1 MSVDY
6 IYTAIPE
13 KLATANDITI
23 LANAPEVTDQGR
35 VTGHENY
42 FPTPINLYYSG
53 LTMTGANNRLT
64 IGGNY
69 SSGNIVYT
77 GEDMHTESS
86 AVWFQQNGTVVFSAQ
101 SGASRASEGNDDNNL
116 SFTATAIGG
125 SQRDENRTYYTSP
138 SVHISNVTVFRADG
152 NLNVAGD
159 VAGTFNAVSTSSLD
173 GYCVTES
180 GKTAYKEACES
191 QSGIAIGFR
200 SGGTFT
206 VGNNFHGRITSKTST
221 SITSILSAL
230 SRSNVFEA
238 VGIRSGQDVNAT
250 MGQWAG
256 VIDAQMTTTTLNADV
271 DRLTPSDD
279 GKARS
284 AASVTMSSNQLNAI
298 GIDAAG
304 TVNIVDMIAPDNL
317 DSASAQYNIQATASG
332 NTLNGRGSDEN
343 SAVSVTFTDN
353 LVSAIGIDAGTL
365 NLTTMNGE
373 AAISA
378 TASGNTFQLSV
389 GASKETPSFSCT
401 GNEIS
406 AIALRAG
413 TMNVEN
419 FLGSLNVTADNNIL
433 DFNFSWKSTSGRVM
447 FRADG
452 INVSGE
458 LNSAASMYGTI
469 TVSSVGN
476 QGDLG
481 FTNQNGTFILT
492 HGIVASTF
500 SVTGLLQTDIN
511 VTTKNNSFDT
521 NSVFG
526 VKVDTLRA
534 SSYSGTITI
543 QDQYSSSTT
552 RIFGIYTQNGLRTDV
567 TNDAFDF
574 SGTISVS
581 GSGSRFFGIYSQ
593 AALNLRVAGS
603 ITANTAIQTE
613 GTYNEETGVFS
624 YSSNVS
630 PNHKDQVE
638 LASTAVIEGNIDL
651 GGDENSILINSGA
664 KMTGNLLATEGKLNI
679 EFVLDDTYAD
689 DAIVTTRDL
698 NDISLTSAG
707 TLTVNL
713 NNAVSGRAYTLFKY
727 NGDASSYWNSKSVT
741 LVYQGA
747 TKTIALQNGKIADGD
762 RQFNGATL
770 DIWYENGQV
779 FVKADGIKAN
789 KQLGATLDS
798 TVDQEKRSVTL
809 SWNGADSYEQ
819 YELEYTVNG
828 KSVVVKL
835 SGTATNYEIKGLAA
849 HEVSDITWKIRGVDG
864 KGATVSKWQTG
875 ATISYDP
882 LIDPSTSEVTLPGNA
897 PYIVNPDDE
906 GAGITSAIARFSWGR
921 AESSNGYAI
930 KNYTVEFFGSG
941 VKLDED
947 KINAIFDGSDTSER
961 VYTKTVTA
969 TEATVSSLTNQHFV
983 YWRVKA
989 TDVYGNES
997 KYYRGEDFRIWVG
1010 DNVAPTFDPQEGNGK
1025 QAGVSFEADRS
1036 DPYNVQ
1042 LKLTFGWCNAS
1053 DTQSDVKQY
1062 VVEYKLK
1069 DQSWE
1074 DATRKV
1080 VAQGEQTEPG
1090 DYDYNWTTTVKG
1102 GLYDYRI
1109 YAVDYVGNQTDPNA
1123 SDDFHGEFGYTDLEP
1138 PVGRFISF
1146 GEPVVTV
1153 SKITNTDELGNT
1165 TTTITGATVSC
1176 SWSDDY
1182 TDASGVRYIVE
1193 FSNNRNFLSTGSS
1206 NGVQNRTASVTSS
1219 TQSVTLGNNVGA
1231 ASGLLSGMTT
1241 VYWRVKAVDTV
1252 GNESAIWGN
1261 AGSFEFKDPE
1271 TGIYITDTGT
1281 LTAPTSLSQSTNGR
1295 NVTFSWYGG
1304 TYSFG
1309 LKEYELHYVL
1319 AGGREQVISGI
1330 TTNSVTTELTRDG
1343 VCQWWVVAINGDGSQ
1358 SANSESTEFLL
1369 DSTAPSWDSYGEEG
1383 AGLTV
1388 TPARNNPILSWNA
1401 AIDDG
1406 SGVEYYLLEYRIA
1419 NSTVWNSQKVEGTRE
1434 MLQLGNGNYV
1444 FRVTAVDAGGNR
1456 QISNEIEFTVGDAL
1470 DFSDTR
1476 AEADRQ
1482 VAADSSLVI
1491 TAGAGSWRNDSEEH
1505 ADTSIGVQDT
1515 ADWYVFRVAKTAE
1528 VTITVDS
1535 LVATYGDSA
1544 GITIRIRDNAEK
1556 VVESFT
1562 VDNLTPGAKET
1573 FQMILSAAGSS
1584 TFYLEVVGN
1593 NNEFVTEYHFQVDS
1607 RLLPVNNADD
1617 TKELVD
1623 AAGSTY
1629 TVTVPRKEP
1638 GAGSHVSIDVIAQDW
1653 VGYDDGIDYR
1663 KLIVNQGGSYTLT
1676 VGDLD
1681 SAVKLTL
1688 WEVDE
1693 KSGKL
1698 KSLKN
1703 ISVTPKQNK
1712 DGSWSSRSGAISD
1725 LLLEA
1730 GTYYVSVQNPSASKG
1745 INTDYYVKLEG
1756 DVFNRPDNDY
1766 KNNYVRGYLKH
1777 ETTDAEVLT
1786 TVIPDDRSKFSDLAV
1801 ISDEWVGFA
1810 DSVDFQRVVLEESG
1824 NYTFQISGL
1833 TGKAKLTVWEYNDK
1847 GQLKS
1852 LKNLSVTP
1860 KMDKNGNWTVQSG
1873 ELKPLLLEARNADGS
1888 QKEYFVSVEATN
1900 WKKNENTNYEVTV
1913 SGEVFNH
1920 PGNALQNNFVQG
1932 YLKHETTDAAVLT
1945 TTIPDAQS
1953 KISNVAVISDEWVG
1967 FGDAVDFQ
1975 RIVFEESGN
1984 YTFQI
1989 SGLEGK
1995 VKLTVW
2001 EYNDK
2006 GQLKSLKNLSVTP
2019 KMDKNGNWSVQSGEL
2034 KPLLLEG
2041 GKEYF
2046 VSVEATNWKKGEG
2059 SNYDVTVSGEVF
2071 NHPGNAL
2078 QNNFVRGYLKNETTD
2093 AAVLTTNIG
2102 ASQAQI
2108 SNVAVISDEW
2118 VGFGDSIDFQRIVFD
2133 AAGSYS
2139 FRISGL
2145 EGKVKLT
2152 VWEYN
2157 DKGQLKSLKNI
2168 SVTPKMDKNGNWS
2181 VQSGEISSLLLEAGK
2196 EYFVSVEATNWKK
2209 GEGSGY
2215 DVTVSGEVF
2224 NNPGNALLNSTWD
2237 AADVKSITPGTTV
2250 ADEWVGY
2257 GDANDFFSLTLG
2269 ADDAGS
2275 YLFRLS
2281 TSAGLNGNA
2290 TLNVY
2295 QKQDDGKGGFKLKSV
2310 GKFTNTKSDS
2320 ITLDLESGDYFVEV
2334 MSADKGKGKK
2344 NTDYDLDVTKLA
2356 SPDPVAALS
2365 SFDGVTA
2372 AMQSLAM
2379 DSLAGSGLASEA
2391 LTGSSLEE
2399 KKSPLFSVL

>member
-6 IYTAIPE
+6 IYTRSAQRLSTP
-13 KLATANDITI
+13 NDVTI
-23 LANAPEVTDQGR
+23 LASAPEVTDNGY
-35 VTGHENY
+35 VIGNESY
-42 FPTPINLYYSG
+42 FPNPSG
-53 LTMTGANNRLT
+53 YLRYAGITMTGSSNRLT
-64 IGGNY
+64 LGGNPY
-69 SSGNIVYT
+69 VTYNIRYT
-77 GEDMHTESS
+77 GKEMHREVAAANFTG
-86 AVWFQQNGTVVFSAQ
+86 NGTIVFSAQ
-101 SGASRASEGNDDNNL
+101 SGASRASEVNQDSNL
-116 SFTATAIGG
+116 RFRTEAT
-125 SQRDENRTYYTSP
+125 STSSRTNNRTTYTEPAVS
-138 SVHISNVTVFRADG
+138 ISDATVFKAAGD
-152 NLNVAGD
+152 LSIAGD
-159 VAGTFNAVSTSSLD
+159 VAGTLEAVSSSSLD

-180 GKTAYKEACES
+180 GKTAYKNNS
-191 QSGIAIGFR
+191 TNQSGIAIGFH
-200 SGGTFT
+200 STNF
-206 VGNNFHGRITSKTST
+206 VLGNNFNGNLLSTST
-221 SITSILSAL
+221 ASITAILSSATQTQNNTYEAL
-230 SRSNVFEA
+230 
-238 VGIRSGQDVNAT
+238 GIRASGNVTAT
-250 MGQWAG
+250 QGQWKG
-256 VIDAQMTTTTLNADV
+256 SIDSSVENVLLRADV
-271 DRLTPSDD
+271 DQVVPDD
-279 GKARS
+279 KGEKKVSS
-284 AASVTMSSNQLNAI
+284 ATVSNNTINATGIEAGGTVTISEMTGGNNITSLVSGSELFAHSSNS
-298 GIDAAG
+298 DSSG
-304 TVNIVDMIAPDNL
+304 TVNFQNNVIT
-317 DSASAQYNIQATASG
+317 SY
-332 NTLNGRGSDEN
+332 
-343 SAVSVTFTDN
+343 
-353 LVSAIGIDAGTL
+353 GINAGTL
-365 NLTTMNGE
+365 ELGTYDQ
-373 AAISA
+373 SA
-378 TASGNTFQLSV
+378 TVSVEASNNTYSV
-389 GASKETPSFSCT
+389 FLGPHKDNFSVSTT
-401 GNEIS
+401 GNKIS
-406 AIALRAG
+406 SIAMKANSM
-413 TMNVEN
+413 TVEN
-419 FLGSLNVTADNNIL
+419 FLGSLQVVLNDNLFTLNNNLTIESSSNNVVFQASGIAVSETL
-433 DFNFSWKSTSGRVM
+433 SSTS
-447 FRADG
+447 
-452 INVSGE
+452 S
-458 LNSAASMYGTI
+458 LYGTI
-469 TVSSVGN
+469 DVTATGN
-476 QGDLG
+476 DII
-481 FTNQNGTFILT
+481 NGTNTGKYSVILA
-492 HGIVASTF
+492 HGITAKTI
-500 SVTGLLQTDIN
+500 SVTGLIESDITLNISNADLSSSDLFN
-511 VTTKNNSFDT
+511 V

-526 VKVDTLRA
+526 IKADKLTA
-534 SSYSGTITI
+534 S
-543 QDQYSSSTT
+543 
-552 RIFGIYTQNGLRTDV
+552 
-567 TNDAFDF
+567 AF
-574 SGTISVS
+574 SGEIKFTEYPSKEWQ
-581 GSGSRFFGIYSQ
+581 FGIYSRNGFYTDVTGD
-593 AALNLRVAGS
+593 AFDMAGTIKILGGSSYGIYSEDTLNLRVSGS
-603 ITANTAIQTE
+603 ITATYAIVTE
-613 GTYNEETGVFS
+613 GHYDETQATFIYTG
-624 YSSNVS
+624 N
-630 PNHKDQVE
+630 PNRKDQVE
-638 LASTAVIEGNIDL
+638 LASTAVINGNIDL
-651 GGDENSILINSGA
+651 GGDENSIVINSGA
-664 KMTGNLLATEGKLNI
+664 KMTGNLLAEDGKLNI
-679 EFVLDDTYAD
+679 EFVLDDTYAGG
-689 DAIVTTRDL
+689 AIVTTQNL

-713 NNAVSGRAYTLFKY
+713 NNAVNGQTYTLFQY
-727 NGDASSYWNSKSVT
+727 NGNASSYWSNKSVT

-809 SWNGADSYEQ
+809 SWNGADSYEK

-882 LIDPSTSEVTLPGNA
+882 LIDPSTSVVTLPGNA

-989 TDVYGNES
+989 TDVYDNES

-1123 SDDFHGEFGYTDLEP
+1123 SDDLHGEFGYTDLEP

-1544 GITIRIRDNAEK
+1544 GITIRVRDNAEK

-1638 GAGSHVSIDVIAQDW
+1638 GAGSHVNIDVIAQDW

-1945 TTIPDAQS
+1945 TTISDAQS

-1995 VKLTVW
+1995 AKLTVW

-2006 GQLKSLKNLSVTP
+2006 GQLKSLKNL
-2019 KMDKNGNWSVQSGEL
+2019 
-2034 KPLLLEG
+2034 
-2041 GKEYF
+2041 
-2046 VSVEATNWKKGEG
+2046 
-2059 SNYDVTVSGEVF
+2059 
-2071 NHPGNAL
+2071 
-2078 QNNFVRGYLKNETTD
+2078 
-2093 AAVLTTNIG
+2093 
-2102 ASQAQI
+2102 
-2108 SNVAVISDEW
+2108 
-2118 VGFGDSIDFQRIVFD
+2118 
-2133 AAGSYS
+2133 
-2139 FRISGL
+2139 
-2145 EGKVKLT
+2145 
-2152 VWEYN
+2152 
-2157 DKGQLKSLKNI
+2157 

-2237 AADVKSITPGTTV
+2237 AADVRSITPGTTV

>member
-35 VTGHENY
+35 VTGYENY

-125 SQRDENRTYYTSP
+125 SQRNENRTYYTSP

-159 VAGTFNAVSTSSLD
+159 VAGTFNAISTSSLD

-271 DRLTPSDD
+271 DLLTPSDD

-476 QGDLG
+476 QGDRG

-511 VTTKNNSFDT
+511 VTTKNNYFDT

-526 VKVDTLRA
+526 VKVDTLQA

-581 GSGSRFFGIYSQ
+581 GSGSRFGIYSQ

-603 ITANTAIQTE
+603 IKANTAIQTE

-638 LASTAVIEGNIDL
+638 LASTAVINGNIDL

-679 EFVLDDTYAD
+679 EFVLDDTYVGG
-689 DAIVTTRDL
+689 AIVTTRDL

-713 NNAVSGRAYTLFKY
+713 NNAVSGQAYTLFKY

-864 KGATVSKWQTG
+864 KGATVSQWQTG

-882 LIDPSTSEVTLPGNA
+882 LIDPSTSVVTLPGNA

-989 TDVYGNES
+989 TDVYDNES

-1544 GITIRIRDNAEK
+1544 GITIRVRDNAEK

-1945 TTIPDAQS
+1945 TTISDAQS

-1995 VKLTVW
+1995 AKLTVW

-2006 GQLKSLKNLSVTP
+2006 GQFKSLKNLSVTP

-2145 EGKVKLT
+2145 EGKAKLT

-2237 AADVKSITPGTTV
+2237 AADVRSITPGTTV

-2281 TSAGLNGNA
+2281 TSTGLNGNA

-2379 DSLAGSGLASEA
+2379 DSLACSGLASEA

>member
-6 IYTAIPE
+6 IYTRSAQRLSTP
-13 KLATANDITI
+13 NDVTI
-23 LANAPEVTDQGR
+23 LASAPEVTDNGF
-35 VTGHENY
+35 VIGNESY
-42 FPTPINLYYSG
+42 FPNPSG
-53 LTMTGANNRLT
+53 YLRYAGITMTGSSNRLT
-64 IGGNY
+64 LGGNPY
-69 SSGNIVYT
+69 VTYNIRYT
-77 GEDMHTESS
+77 GKEMHREVAAANFTG
-86 AVWFQQNGTVVFSAQ
+86 NGTIVFSAQ
-101 SGASRASEGNDDNNL
+101 SGASRASEVNQDSNL
-116 SFTATAIGG
+116 RFRTEAT
-125 SQRDENRTYYTSP
+125 STSSRTNNRTTYTEPAVS
-138 SVHISNVTVFRADG
+138 ISDATVFKAAGD
-152 NLNVAGD
+152 LSIAGD
-159 VAGTFNAVSTSSLD
+159 VAGTLEAVSSSSLD

-180 GKTAYKEACES
+180 GKTAYKNNS
-191 QSGIAIGFR
+191 TNQSGIAIGFH
-200 SGGTFT
+200 STNF
-206 VGNNFHGRITSKTST
+206 VLGNNFNGNLLSTST
-221 SITSILSAL
+221 ASITAILSSATQTQNNTYEAL
-230 SRSNVFEA
+230 
-238 VGIRSGQDVNAT
+238 GIRASGNVTAT
-250 MGQWAG
+250 QGQWKG
-256 VIDAQMTTTTLNADV
+256 SIDSSVENVLLRADV
-271 DRLTPSDD
+271 DQVVPDD
-279 GKARS
+279 KGEKKVSS
-284 AASVTMSSNQLNAI
+284 ATVSNNTINATGIEAGGTVTISEMTGGNNITSLVSGSELFAHSSNS
-298 GIDAAG
+298 DSSG
-304 TVNIVDMIAPDNL
+304 TVNFQNNVIT
-317 DSASAQYNIQATASG
+317 SY
-332 NTLNGRGSDEN
+332 
-343 SAVSVTFTDN
+343 
-353 LVSAIGIDAGTL
+353 GINAGTL
-365 NLTTMNGE
+365 ELGTYDQ
-373 AAISA
+373 SA
-378 TASGNTFQLSV
+378 TISVEASNNTYSV
-389 GASKETPSFSCT
+389 FLGPHKDNFSVSTT
-401 GNEIS
+401 GNKIS
-406 AIALRAG
+406 SIAMKANSM
-413 TMNVEN
+413 TVEN
-419 FLGSLNVTADNNIL
+419 FLGSLQVVLNDNLFTLNNNLTIESSSNNVVFQASGIAVSETL
-433 DFNFSWKSTSGRVM
+433 SSTS
-447 FRADG
+447 
-452 INVSGE
+452 S
-458 LNSAASMYGTI
+458 LYGTI
-469 TVSSVGN
+469 DVTATGN
-476 QGDLG
+476 DII
-481 FTNQNGTFILT
+481 NGTNTGKYSVILA
-492 HGIVASTF
+492 HGITAKTI
-500 SVTGLLQTDIN
+500 SVTGLIESDITLNISNADLSSSDLFN
-511 VTTKNNSFDT
+511 V

-526 VKVDTLRA
+526 IKADKLTA
-534 SSYSGTITI
+534 S
-543 QDQYSSSTT
+543 
-552 RIFGIYTQNGLRTDV
+552 
-567 TNDAFDF
+567 AF
-574 SGTISVS
+574 SGEIKFTEYPSKELQ
-581 GSGSRFFGIYSQ
+581 FGIYSRNGFYTDVTGD
-593 AALNLRVAGS
+593 AFDMAGTIKILGGSSYGIYSEDTLNLRVSGS
-603 ITANTAIQTE
+603 ITATYAIVTE
-613 GTYNEETGVFS
+613 GHYDETQATFIYTG
-624 YSSNVS
+624 N
-630 PNHKDQVE
+630 PNRKDQVE
-638 LASTAVIEGNIDL
+638 LASTAVINGNIDL
-651 GGDENSILINSGA
+651 GGDENSIVINSGA
-664 KMTGNLLATEGKLNI
+664 KMTGNLLAEDGKLNI
-679 EFVLDDTYAD
+679 EFVLDDTYAGG
-689 DAIVTTRDL
+689 AIVTTQNL

-713 NNAVSGRAYTLFKY
+713 NNAVNGQTYTLFQY
-727 NGDASSYWNSKSVT
+727 NGNASSYWSNKSVT

-779 FVKADGIKAN
+779 FVKADGIKPN

-897 PYIVNPDDE
+897 PYIVNPDDD

-989 TDVYGNES
+989 TDVYGNKS

-1544 GITIRIRDNAEK
+1544 GITIRVRDNAEK

-1945 TTIPDAQS
+1945 TTISDAQS

-2006 GQLKSLKNLSVTP
+2006 GQFKSLKNL
-2019 KMDKNGNWSVQSGEL
+2019 
-2034 KPLLLEG
+2034 
-2041 GKEYF
+2041 
-2046 VSVEATNWKKGEG
+2046 
-2059 SNYDVTVSGEVF
+2059 
-2071 NHPGNAL
+2071 
-2078 QNNFVRGYLKNETTD
+2078 
-2093 AAVLTTNIG
+2093 
-2102 ASQAQI
+2102 
-2108 SNVAVISDEW
+2108 
-2118 VGFGDSIDFQRIVFD
+2118 
-2133 AAGSYS
+2133 
-2139 FRISGL
+2139 
-2145 EGKVKLT
+2145 
-2152 VWEYN
+2152 
-2157 DKGQLKSLKNI
+2157 

-2237 AADVKSITPGTTV
+2237 AADVRSITPGTTV

>member
-6 IYTAIPE
+6 IYTRSAQRLSTP
-13 KLATANDITI
+13 NDVTI
-23 LANAPEVTDQGR
+23 LASAPEVTDNGY
-35 VTGHENY
+35 VIGNESY
-42 FPTPINLYYSG
+42 FPNPSG
-53 LTMTGANNRLT
+53 YLRYAGITMTGSSNRLT
-64 IGGNY
+64 LGGNPY
-69 SSGNIVYT
+69 VTYNIRYT
-77 GEDMHTESS
+77 GKEMHREVAAANFTG
-86 AVWFQQNGTVVFSAQ
+86 NGTIVFSAQ
-101 SGASRASEGNDDNNL
+101 SGASRASEVNQDSNL
-116 SFTATAIGG
+116 RFRTEAT
-125 SQRDENRTYYTSP
+125 STSSRTNNRTTYTEPAVS
-138 SVHISNVTVFRADG
+138 ISDATVFKAAGD
-152 NLNVAGD
+152 LSIAGD
-159 VAGTFNAVSTSSLD
+159 VAGTLEAVSSSSLD

-180 GKTAYKEACES
+180 GKTAYKNNS
-191 QSGIAIGFR
+191 TNQSGIAIGFH
-200 SGGTFT
+200 STNF
-206 VGNNFHGRITSKTST
+206 VLGNNFNGNLLSTST
-221 SITSILSAL
+221 ASITAILSSATQTQNNTYEAL
-230 SRSNVFEA
+230 
-238 VGIRSGQDVNAT
+238 GIRASGNVTAT
-250 MGQWAG
+250 QGQWKG
-256 VIDAQMTTTTLNADV
+256 SIDSSVENVLLRADV
-271 DRLTPSDD
+271 DQVVPDD
-279 GKARS
+279 KGEKKVSS
-284 AASVTMSSNQLNAI
+284 ATVSNNTINATGIEAGGTVTISEMTGGNNITSLVSGSELFAHSSNS
-298 GIDAAG
+298 DSSG
-304 TVNIVDMIAPDNL
+304 TVNFQNNVIT
-317 DSASAQYNIQATASG
+317 SY
-332 NTLNGRGSDEN
+332 
-343 SAVSVTFTDN
+343 
-353 LVSAIGIDAGTL
+353 GINAGTL
-365 NLTTMNGE
+365 ELGTYDQ
-373 AAISA
+373 SA
-378 TASGNTFQLSV
+378 TISVEASNNTYSV
-389 GASKETPSFSCT
+389 FLGPHKDNFSVSTT
-401 GNEIS
+401 GNKIS
-406 AIALRAG
+406 SIAMKANSM
-413 TMNVEN
+413 TVEN
-419 FLGSLNVTADNNIL
+419 FLGSLQVVLNDNLFTLNNNLTIESSSNNVVFQASGIAVSETL
-433 DFNFSWKSTSGRVM
+433 SSTS
-447 FRADG
+447 
-452 INVSGE
+452 S
-458 LNSAASMYGTI
+458 LYGTI
-469 TVSSVGN
+469 DVTATGN
-476 QGDLG
+476 DII
-481 FTNQNGTFILT
+481 NGTNTGKYSVILA
-492 HGIVASTF
+492 HGITAKTI
-500 SVTGLLQTDIN
+500 SVTGLIESDITLNISNADLSSSDLFN
-511 VTTKNNSFDT
+511 V

-526 VKVDTLRA
+526 IKADKLTA
-534 SSYSGTITI
+534 S
-543 QDQYSSSTT
+543 
-552 RIFGIYTQNGLRTDV
+552 
-567 TNDAFDF
+567 AF
-574 SGTISVS
+574 SGEIKFTEYPSKEWQ
-581 GSGSRFFGIYSQ
+581 FGIYSRNGFYTDVTGD
-593 AALNLRVAGS
+593 AFDMAGTIKILGGSSYGIYSEDTLNLRVSGS
-603 ITANTAIQTE
+603 ITATYAIVTE
-613 GTYNEETGVFS
+613 GHYDETQATFIYTG
-624 YSSNVS
+624 N
-630 PNHKDQVE
+630 PNRKDQVE
-638 LASTAVIEGNIDL
+638 LASTAVINGNIDL
-651 GGDENSILINSGA
+651 GGDENSIVINSGA
-664 KMTGNLLATEGKLNI
+664 KMTGNLLAEDGKLNI
-679 EFVLDDTYAD
+679 EFVLDDTYAGG
-689 DAIVTTRDL
+689 AIVTTQNL

-713 NNAVSGRAYTLFKY
+713 NNAVNGQTYTLFQY
-727 NGDASSYWNSKSVT
+727 NGNASSYWSNKSVT

-779 FVKADGIKAN
+779 FVKADGIEAN

-864 KGATVSKWQTG
+864 KGATVSQWQTG

-882 LIDPSTSEVTLPGNA
+882 LIDPSTSVVTLPGNA

-989 TDVYGNES
+989 TDVYGNKS

-1544 GITIRIRDNAEK
+1544 GITIRVRDNAEK

-1852 LKNLSVTP
+1852 LKN
-1860 KMDKNGNWTVQSG
+1860 
-1873 ELKPLLLEARNADGS
+1873 
-1888 QKEYFVSVEATN
+1888 
-1900 WKKNENTNYEVTV
+1900 
-1913 SGEVFNH
+1913 
-1920 PGNALQNNFVQG
+1920 
-1932 YLKHETTDAAVLT
+1932 
-1945 TTIPDAQS
+1945 I
-1953 KISNVAVISDEWVG
+1953 
-1967 FGDAVDFQ
+1967 
-1975 RIVFEESGN
+1975 
-1984 YTFQI
+1984 
-1989 SGLEGK
+1989 
-1995 VKLTVW
+1995 
-2001 EYNDK
+2001 
-2006 GQLKSLKNLSVTP
+2006 SVTP

-2034 KPLLLEG
+2034 KP
-2041 GKEYF
+2041 
-2046 VSVEATNWKKGEG
+2046 
-2059 SNYDVTVSGEVF
+2059 
-2071 NHPGNAL
+2071 
-2078 QNNFVRGYLKNETTD
+2078 
-2093 AAVLTTNIG
+2093 
-2102 ASQAQI
+2102 
-2108 SNVAVISDEW
+2108 
-2118 VGFGDSIDFQRIVFD
+2118 
-2133 AAGSYS
+2133 
-2139 FRISGL
+2139 
-2145 EGKVKLT
+2145 
-2152 VWEYN
+2152 
-2157 DKGQLKSLKNI
+2157 
-2168 SVTPKMDKNGNWS
+2168 
-2181 VQSGEISSLLLEAGK
+2181 LLLEAGK

>member
-6 IYTAIPE
+6 IYTRSAQRLSTP
-13 KLATANDITI
+13 NDVTI
-23 LANAPEVTDQGR
+23 LASAPEVTDNGF
-35 VTGHENY
+35 VIGNESY
-42 FPTPINLYYSG
+42 FPNPSRYLRYAGI
-53 LTMTGANNRLT
+53 TMTGSSNRLT
-64 IGGNY
+64 LGGNPY
-69 SSGNIVYT
+69 VTYNIRYT
-77 GEDMHTESS
+77 GKEMHREVVAANFTG
-86 AVWFQQNGTVVFSAQ
+86 NGTIVFSAQ
-101 SGASRASEGNDDNNL
+101 SGASRASEVNQDSNL
-116 SFTATAIGG
+116 RFRTEAT
-125 SQRDENRTYYTSP
+125 STSSRTNNRTTYTEPAVS
-138 SVHISNVTVFRADG
+138 ISDATVFKAAGD
-152 NLNVAGD
+152 LSIAGD
-159 VAGTFNAVSTSSLD
+159 VAGTLEAVSSSSLD

-180 GKTAYKEACES
+180 GKTAYKNNS
-191 QSGIAIGFR
+191 TNQSGIAIGFH
-200 SGGTFT
+200 STNF
-206 VGNNFHGRITSKTST
+206 VLGNNFNGNLLSTST
-221 SITSILSAL
+221 ASITAILSSATQTQNNTYEAL
-230 SRSNVFEA
+230 
-238 VGIRSGQDVNAT
+238 GIRASGNVTAT
-250 MGQWAG
+250 QGQWKG
-256 VIDAQMTTTTLNADV
+256 SIDSSVENVLLRADV
-271 DRLTPSDD
+271 DQVVPDD
-279 GKARS
+279 KGEKKVSS
-284 AASVTMSSNQLNAI
+284 ATVSNNTINATGIEAGGTVTISEMTGGNNITSLVSGSELFAHSSNS
-298 GIDAAG
+298 DSSG
-304 TVNIVDMIAPDNL
+304 TVNFQNNVIT
-317 DSASAQYNIQATASG
+317 SY
-332 NTLNGRGSDEN
+332 
-343 SAVSVTFTDN
+343 
-353 LVSAIGIDAGTL
+353 GINAGTL
-365 NLTTMNGE
+365 ELGTYDQ
-373 AAISA
+373 SA
-378 TASGNTFQLSV
+378 TISVEASNNTYSV
-389 GASKETPSFSCT
+389 FLGPHKDNFSVSTT
-401 GNEIS
+401 GNKIS
-406 AIALRAG
+406 SIAMKANSM
-413 TMNVEN
+413 TVEN
-419 FLGSLNVTADNNIL
+419 FLGSLQVVLNDNLFTLNNNLTIESSSNNVVFQASGIAVSETL
-433 DFNFSWKSTSGRVM
+433 SSTS
-447 FRADG
+447 
-452 INVSGE
+452 S
-458 LNSAASMYGTI
+458 LYGTI
-469 TVSSVGN
+469 DVTATGN
-476 QGDLG
+476 DII
-481 FTNQNGTFILT
+481 NGTNTGKYSVILA
-492 HGIVASTF
+492 HGITAKTI
-500 SVTGLLQTDIN
+500 SVTGLIESDITLNISNADLSSSDLFN
-511 VTTKNNSFDT
+511 V

-526 VKVDTLRA
+526 IKADKLTA
-534 SSYSGTITI
+534 S
-543 QDQYSSSTT
+543 
-552 RIFGIYTQNGLRTDV
+552 
-567 TNDAFDF
+567 AF
-574 SGTISVS
+574 SGEIKFTEYPSKES
-581 GSGSRFFGIYSQ
+581 QFGIYSRNGFYTDVTGD
-593 AALNLRVAGS
+593 AFDMAGTIKILGGSSYGIYSEDTLNLRVSGS
-603 ITANTAIQTE
+603 ITATYAIVTE
-613 GTYNEETGVFS
+613 GHYDETQATFIYTG
-624 YSSNVS
+624 N
-630 PNHKDQVE
+630 PNRKDQVE
-638 LASTAVIEGNIDL
+638 LASTAVINGNIDL
-651 GGDENSILINSGA
+651 GGDENSIVINSGA
-664 KMTGNLLATEGKLNI
+664 KMTGNLLAEDGKLNI
-679 EFVLDDTYAD
+679 EFVLDDTYAGG
-689 DAIVTTRDL
+689 AIVTTQNL

-713 NNAVSGRAYTLFKY
+713 NNAVNGQTYTLFQY
-727 NGDASSYWNSKSVT
+727 NGNASSYWSNKSVT

-779 FVKADGIKAN
+779 FVKADGIKDN

-864 KGATVSKWQTG
+864 KGATVSQWQTG

-882 LIDPSTSEVTLPGNA
+882 LIDPSTSVVTLPGNA

-1544 GITIRIRDNAEK
+1544 GITIRVRDNAEK

-1945 TTIPDAQS
+1945 TTISDAQS

-2006 GQLKSLKNLSVTP
+2006 GQFKSLKNLSVTP

-2071 NHPGNAL
+2071 NNPGNAL

-2145 EGKVKLT
+2145 EGKAKLT

-2237 AADVKSITPGTTV
+2237 AADVRSITPGTTV